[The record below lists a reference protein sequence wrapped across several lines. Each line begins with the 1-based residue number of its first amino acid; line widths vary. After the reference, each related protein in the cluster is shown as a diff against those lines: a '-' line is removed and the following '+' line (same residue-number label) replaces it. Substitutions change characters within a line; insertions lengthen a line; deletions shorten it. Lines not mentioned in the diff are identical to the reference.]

1 MENDILQINNPFAK
15 LLPETIGMGNNDIL
29 TAVSPGKL
37 HNMYRLG
44 MINGVLIDNEK
55 APWHVRK
62 FAEYNF
68 KFLKDNQKDN
78 QSIFFEETSY
88 YDTIRGSSKG
98 QRVLNYRNNL
108 KIDKKAMSGEA
119 QVTGDCVSHGT
130 RAALDQ
136 LRCNRIASL
145 GKWEAYIE
153 RQATAMIYRS
163 RGYNG
168 QGADSVQLSA
178 NAIEIGTLLEIV
190 YKTKGGK
197 TYDFTDYNK
206 YVSWGMNGSSP
217 IPSDLLELTKPYHA
231 GTYKVV
237 ATTDGLADLLFN
249 GGTCHCGSML
259 GVSSTGDPISRRSG
273 SWSHDMNISGFDDT
287 DWCHSKFGG
296 RIWMWDQSWGDWNS
310 VTNIPDE
317 WKPISEGQ
325 FMLNDK
331 DTQYAVGDGGCCVFF
346 DGDFFHADPIGNMLI

>member
-15 LLPETIGMGNNDIL
+15 LLSETNSYQNDIL
-29 TAVSPGKL
+29 TAVTPGKL

-55 APWHVRK
+55 APWNVRK
-62 FAEYNF
+62 FAKYNF
-68 KFLKDNQKDN
+68 DFLKDNQKDN
-78 QSIFFEETSY
+78 QSIIFEDTKY
-88 YDTIRGSSKG
+88 YDNIKGSSKG
-98 QRVLNYRNNL
+98 QRVLNYKNNL
-108 KIDKKAMSGEA
+108 MIDKNAMSGEA

-136 LRCNRIASL
+136 LRCNRIASQ
-145 GKWEAYIE
+145 GKWEAYIL
-153 RQATAMIYRS
+153 RQATALIYRS

-178 NAIEIGTLLEIV
+178 NAIEIGTLLEKV
-190 YKTKGGK
+190 YQTSSK

-217 IPSDLLELTKPYHA
+217 IPQDLLEMTKPYRA
-231 GTYKVV
+231 GNYKIV
-237 ATTDGLADLLFN
+237 ATTDALADAMYN

-259 GVSSTGDPISRRSG
+259 GVTSTGNPISRRSG

-287 DWCHSKFGG
+287 EWCHSKFGG

-310 VTNIPDE
+310 LTNVPDE

-325 FMLNDK
+325 FMLNDS
-331 DTQYAVGDGGCCVFF
+331 DTMYAVRDGGCVVFF
-346 DGDFFHADPIGNMLI
+346 EGDFFHADPISNVIL

>member
-15 LLPETIGMGNNDIL
+15 LLSETNSYQNDIL

-62 FAEYNF
+62 FAKYNF
-68 KFLKDNQKDN
+68 DFLKDNQKDN
-78 QSIFFEETSY
+78 QSIIFEDTKY
-88 YDTIRGSSKG
+88 YDTIKGTSKG
-98 QRVLNYRNNL
+98 QRVLNYKNNL
-108 KIDKKAMSGEA
+108 MIDKNAMSGEA

-136 LRCNRIASL
+136 LRCNRIAQ
-145 GKWEAYIE
+145 GKWEAYLY
-153 RQATAMIYRS
+153 RQATALIYRS

-178 NAIEIGTLLEIV
+178 NAIQIGTLLEKV
-190 YKTKGGK
+190 YQTSSKS
-197 TYDFTDYNK
+197 YDFTDYNK
-206 YVSWGMNGSSP
+206 YVSWGMNGSSA
-217 IPSDLLELTKPYHA
+217 IPSDLLEMTKPYHA
-231 GTYKVV
+231 GNYKVV
-237 ATTDGLADLLFN
+237 ATTDALADAMYN

-259 GVSSTGDPISRRSG
+259 GVTSTGNPISRRSG

-287 DWCHSKFGG
+287 DWCKSKFGG

-310 VTNIPDE
+310 LSNVPDE

-325 FMLNDK
+325 FMLNDN
-331 DTQYAVGDGGCCVFF
+331 DTQYAVGDGGCVVFF
-346 DGDFFHADPIGNMLI
+346 DGDFFHADPISNVLL